1 MASIATY
8 YVITEGGF
16 ELTGTSDA
24 ATTSFQMVPIGG
36 IFFARADQEEE
47 FGGKS
52 IGTSIFDG
60 TLLFHCHHR
69 GKVTLKSKI
78 DGVITTC

>member
-1 MASIATY
+1 
-8 YVITEGGF
+8 
-16 ELTGTSDA
+16 
-24 ATTSFQMVPIGG
+24 MVPIGG